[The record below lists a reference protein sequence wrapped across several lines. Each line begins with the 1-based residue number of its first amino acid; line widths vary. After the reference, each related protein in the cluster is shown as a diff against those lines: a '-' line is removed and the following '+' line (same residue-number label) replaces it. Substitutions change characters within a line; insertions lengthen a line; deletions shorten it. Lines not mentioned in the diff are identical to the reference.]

1 MGDGGPVTSEVVRA
15 ADWRDLGGKHVWGS
29 GPAGMGKTCVTG
41 GVGWEGTGWG
51 GTSTA
56 RRSLD
61 RGGGGNGKVLL

>member
-1 MGDGGPVTSEVVRA
+1 VRWCRKLIGGTWA
-15 ADWRDLGGKHVWGS
+15 AGMCGGRGS
-29 GPAGMGKTCVTG
+29 DPAGVGKMCVTG

-51 GTSTA
+51 VTSMA

>member
-1 MGDGGPVTSEVVRA
+1 MCGGR
-15 ADWRDLGGKHVWGS
+15 GY

-61 RGGGGNGKVLL
+61 RGGGGDGEVLRGRASFPDDDL